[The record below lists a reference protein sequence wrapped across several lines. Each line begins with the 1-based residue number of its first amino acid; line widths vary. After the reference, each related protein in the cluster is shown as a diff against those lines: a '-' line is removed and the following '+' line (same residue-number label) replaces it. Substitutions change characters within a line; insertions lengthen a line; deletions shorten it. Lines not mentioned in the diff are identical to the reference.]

1 MSKESEKCSISLSV
15 SRKHVELTRK
25 FLKTVQPKKTHKIEK
40 NINFPRFFKIKI
52 KMENFMKSHFT
63 KDFTSF

>member
-40 NINFPRFFKIKI
+40 NINFPRFFKIEI
-52 KMENFMKSHFT
+52 KNGKFNEI
-63 KDFTSF
+63 SFH